1 MLSEHGMSGEL
12 GQCEEPDW
20 QPLIDLVGVELTGWF
35 MWMTEIELDDETR
48 LQAYKHSCTRRYFHL
63 ALDGRAY
70 AYVPRGRYRE
80 IDRQEAINVAFEC
93 WKNLCPQE
101 DHDAIRAALRRARRA
116 ETVRARKAATQ
127 ER

>member
-20 QPLIDLVGVELTGWF
+20 QPLIDLVGIGLTGWF
-35 MWMTEIELDDETR
+35 MWMTESNSTT
-48 LQAYKHSCTRRYFHL
+48 KHGCRPTSTAAR
-63 ALDGRAY
+63 AAISISPWMAGAY

-80 IDRQEAINVAFEC
+80 IDRQEAINVAFAC